1 MAWASLFKG
10 SAVLVC
16 ALLLGLLCAREQA
29 QAKVFHSREEA
40 LALAFADADR
50 QETKTFFLSEEEVQR
65 VAVLATAPVDSKLA
79 TFYVGYKAGQIVG
92 YAFIETHLVR
102 TLPEAF
108 LVVLS
113 PSGVVQ
119 KLFVLAFYEPEEYLP
134 SDRWL
139 RQFDQKAL
147 GPELQLRR
155 DIHGVAG
162 ATLTSRAITNGVR
175 KVLAL
180 FQVLIQERK

>member
-1 MAWASLFKG
+1 MWASLSK
-10 SAVLVC
+10 SAAIVLCSVY
-16 ALLLGLLCAREQA
+16 LGVWCSSQQA

-40 LALAFADADR
+40 LALAFAGADR
-50 QETKTFFLSEEEVQR
+50 QDSTTFFLSEEEVQR
-65 VAVLATAPVDSKLA
+65 VATLATAPVDSKLA
-79 TFYVGYKAGQIVG
+79 TFYVGYKADQIVG

-108 LVVLS
+108 LILLS

-139 RQFDQKAL
+139 QQFDQKAL
-147 GPELQLRR
+147 GPELQIRR